1 MKNKKLLK
9 ILTVSTL
16 SLAMLIPQV
25 TFASRQ
31 FSSKSGYSGDNDAN
45 VIPGGGTTEPS
56 NGAKDSDS
64 STFTFKIHKLM
75 YNNKDVKEDFI
86 KNTGDELTIKD
97 PDIKPYD
104 KSKYGDVGFT
114 LYAVDKS
121 KISKKTPA
129 QVASEI
135 EQAVLK
141 KAELPYGA
149 RKVGQEIKV
158 DENGICTMSGSAT
171 VLYQE
176 GTDTFVLVETTS
188 SKFVKTKA
196 KPILFQFPFME
207 NGVYR
212 DASKPIHLYPKN
224 QIEELNLEFFKYAQ
238 DNKEN
243 KEKPLNGAKF
253 KLYYGKSNDI
263 ANAKVIKDGDKDLIL
278 EVKDGKINLNNLI
291 KGDYFLVELGV
302 KDLVDDM
309 LKDEGYEKYLVSGN
323 AQYDKNNKLSFSVDD
338 SGNINASKDFMHFVN
353 YERPHSDKKIVNET
367 KDKDLSKVKKNN
379 YEIFEDIEFNVDVEI
394 PKNVQ
399 DYSKLGF
406 RDKLMLEDKTTN
418 DLEYLENSFVVKCG
432 DVTLAKDKDYTIKFN
447 EAKNEFDFSLINN
460 GKASDK
466 LKDKVTVSY
475 KAQFKNVTTI
485 VANGNYKNHV
495 DFVFNNSKFNNNKDR
510 YEKKETKFTTYG
522 FKVKKVNDTIFE
534 MNAKGLKGAEFILQD
549 ESGDYFEG
557 FKDGEN
563 GKTATFTDDEAK
575 AHKFVTGEDGT
586 FTVVGLKSGN
596 YTLKEIKAPEGYR
609 LNNDITNIQIKDDSH
624 LDGTLENIV
633 NTKDN
638 LVVTGKED
646 LMQTVAIAGGSLA
659 LIAVIYKKTKKDE
672 EKELS
677 K

>member
-1 MKNKKLLK
+1 MKNKKFLK

-16 SLAMLIPQV
+16 SLSMLIPQV
-25 TFASRQ
+25 TFANNLEI
-31 FSSKSGYSGDNDAN
+31 SKPNIKPA
-45 VIPGGGTTEPS
+45 VTEPA
-56 NGAKDSDS
+56 NGGRDHQSD
-64 STFTFKIHKLM
+64 TFTFKIHKLM

-129 QVASEI
+129 QVASEV

-149 RKVGQEIKV
+149 RKVMNEVKV
-158 DENGICTMSGSAT
+158 DENGIGNISAEMSRFT
-171 VLYQE
+171 QY

-188 SKFVKTKA
+188 SKLVKTKA
-196 KPILFQFPFME
+196 KPILFQLPFME
-207 NGVYR
+207 NGVAR
-212 DASKPIHLYPKN
+212 DVTKPIHLYPKN

-238 DNKEN
+238 GNKET

-253 KLYYGKSNDI
+253 KLYYGKANDI
-263 ANAKVIKDGDKDLIL
+263 ANAKAIKDGDKDLIL

-302 KDLVDDM
+302 KDLVDDL

-338 SGNINASKDFMHFVN
+338 AGNINASKDFMHFVN

-379 YEIFEDIEFNVDVEI
+379 YEIFEDIEFNVDIEI

-406 RDKLMLEDKTTN
+406 KDKLMLEDKVTN

-432 DVTLAKDKDYTIKFN
+432 EVTLEKDKDYTIKFN
-447 EAKNEFDFSLINN
+447 ETKNEFDFSLINN

-534 MNAKGLKGAEFILQD
+534 MNAKGLKGAEFILQND
-549 ESGDYFEG
+549 NFQYFEG

-563 GKTATFTDDEAK
+563 GKTATFTDDESK

-586 FTVVGLKSGN
+586 FTVVGLKSGD
-596 YTLKEIKAPEGYR
+596 YTLKETKAPEGYR
-609 LNNDITNIQIKDDSH
+609 LNNDITNIQVKDDSH

>member
-1 MKNKKLLK
+1 
-9 ILTVSTL
+9 
-16 SLAMLIPQV
+16 MLIPQV
-25 TFASRQ
+25 TFATNTNEVIDTEESGNGGKDL
-31 FSSKSGYSGDNDAN
+31 SSQSIL
-45 VIPGGGTTEPS
+45 V
-56 NGAKDSDS
+56 
-64 STFTFKIHKLM
+64 IHKLM
-75 YNNKDVKEDFI
+75 YNNKNVKEDFI
-86 KNTGDELTIKD
+86 KNTGDELKLTD

-114 LYAVDKS
+114 LYRIEKS
-121 KISKKTPA
+121 KISKKNYLE
-129 QVASEI
+129 VANEV
-135 EQAVLK
+135 EQAVLNK
-141 KAELPYGA
+141 KELPYGA
-149 RKVGQEIKV
+149 KQVGNEAKV
-158 DENGICTMSGSAT
+158 DNNGIAKIETNYGMW
-171 VLYQE
+171 
-176 GTDTFVLVETTS
+176 GTDYVYVLVETTS
-188 SKFVKTKA
+188 PKFVKTKA
-196 KPILFQFPFME
+196 KPMLLQLPFMKNGKLNFTE
-207 NGVYR
+207 NG
-212 DASKPIHLYPKN
+212 IHLYPKN

-238 DNKEN
+238 DNKED

-253 KLYYGKSNDI
+253 KLYYGKANDI
-263 ANAKVIKDGDKDLIL
+263 ANAKAIKDGDKDLIL

-338 SGNINASKDFMHFVN
+338 AGNINASKDFMHFVN
-353 YERPHSDKKIVNET
+353 YERPHSDKKIVNEN

-406 RDKLMLEDKTTN
+406 KDKLMLEDKTTN

-432 DVTLAKDKDYTIKFN
+432 DVILEKDKDYTIKFN
-447 EAKNEFDFSLINN
+447 ETKNEFDFSLINN

-522 FKVKKVNDTIFE
+522 FKVKKVNDTIFK
-534 MNAKGLKGAEFILQD
+534 MNAKGLQGAEFILQN

-563 GKTATFTDDEAK
+563 GKTATFTYDESK

-586 FTVVGLKSGN
+586 FTVIGLESGK
-596 YTLKEIKAPEGYR
+596 YYLQEIKAPEGYR
-609 LNNDITNIQIKDDSH
+609 LNNDYIPIEVKDDSH

>member
-1 MKNKKLLK
+1 MKNKRLLK

-25 TFASRQ
+25 TFANNLEISQ
-31 FSSKSGYSGDNDAN
+31 PN
-45 VIPGGGTTEPS
+45 VKPVVSEPG
-56 NGAKDSDS
+56 NGARGSIS
-64 STFTFKIHKLM
+64 SEKIVVHKLM
-75 YNNKDVKEDFI
+75 YNNKDAKEDFI
-86 KNTGDELTIKD
+86 KNTGEELTIKD
-97 PDIKPYD
+97 PDIKAYD

-114 LYAVDKS
+114 LYRLNAY
-121 KISKKTPA
+121 KISKKSHIE
-129 QVASEI
+129 VANEV
-135 EQAVLK
+135 EQAVLNK
-141 KAELPYGA
+141 TKLPYDAQKIGD
-149 RKVGQEIKV
+149 EIKV
-158 DENGICTMSGSAT
+158 NENGIAKLNAEMYSQSPNI
-171 VLYQE
+171 Y
-176 GTDTFVLVETTS
+176 VLVETTS

-196 KPILFQFPFME
+196 KPILFQLPLMKNGKAYPAE
-207 NGVYR
+207 NG
-212 DASKPIHLYPKN
+212 IHLYPKN

-253 KLYYGKSNDI
+253 KLYYGKANDI
-263 ANAKVIKDGDKDLIL
+263 ANAKAIKDGDKDLIL

-302 KDLVDDM
+302 KDLVDDL

-323 AQYDKNNKLSFSVDD
+323 AQYDKNNKLSFSVDEA
-338 SGNINASKDFMHFVN
+338 GNINASKDFMHFVN
-353 YERPHSDKKIVNET
+353 YERPHSDKKIVNEN
-367 KDKDLSKVKKNN
+367 KEKDLSKVKKNN
-379 YEIFEDIEFNVDVEI
+379 YAIFEDIEFNVDVEI

-406 RDKLMLEDKTTN
+406 KDKLMLEDKTTN

-432 DVTLAKDKDYTIKFN
+432 EVTLEKDKDYTIKFN
-447 EAKNEFDFSLINN
+447 ETKNEFDFSLINN

-534 MNAKGLKGAEFILQD
+534 MNAKGLKGAEFILMD
-549 ESGDYFEG
+549 A
-557 FKDGEN
+557 N
-563 GKTATFTDDEAK
+563 GKTFIGFEDGKAIFDYDANNTK

-586 FTVVGLKSGN
+586 FSVIGLESGE
-596 YTLKEIKAPEGYR
+596 YTLREIKAPQGYR
-609 LNNDITNIQIKDDSH
+609 LNADDTFIEVKDDSH

-659 LIAVIYKKTKKDE
+659 LIAVIYKKTKKDD

>member
-1 MKNKKLLK
+1 M
-9 ILTVSTL
+9 
-16 SLAMLIPQV
+16 
-25 TFASRQ
+25 
-31 FSSKSGYSGDNDAN
+31 
-45 VIPGGGTTEPS
+45 
-56 NGAKDSDS
+56 
-64 STFTFKIHKLM
+64 
-75 YNNKDVKEDFI
+75 
-86 KNTGDELTIKD
+86 
-97 PDIKPYD
+97 
-104 KSKYGDVGFT
+104 
-114 LYAVDKS
+114 
-121 KISKKTPA
+121 
-129 QVASEI
+129 
-135 EQAVLK
+135 
-141 KAELPYGA
+141 
-149 RKVGQEIKV
+149 
-158 DENGICTMSGSAT
+158 
-171 VLYQE
+171 
-176 GTDTFVLVETTS
+176 
-188 SKFVKTKA
+188 
-196 KPILFQFPFME
+196 
-207 NGVYR
+207 
-212 DASKPIHLYPKN
+212 
-224 QIEELNLEFFKYAQ
+224 EFFKYAQ
-238 DNKEN
+238 DNKED

-253 KLYYGKSNDI
+253 KLYYGKANDI

-278 EVKDGKINLNNLI
+278 EVKNGKINLNNLI

-302 KDLVDDM
+302 KDLVDDL

-323 AQYDKNNKLSFSVDD
+323 AQLDKHNKLSFSVDEA
-338 SGNINASKDFMHFVN
+338 GNINASKDFMHFVN

-406 RDKLMLEDKTTN
+406 KDKLMLEDKITN

-432 DVTLAKDKDYTIKFN
+432 DVTLEKDKDYSIKFN

-534 MNAKGLKGAEFILQD
+534 MNAKGLKGAEFILQN

-563 GKTATFTDDEAK
+563 GKTATFTNDEAK
-575 AHKFVTGEDGT
+575 AHKFVTSEDGT
-586 FTVVGLKSGN
+586 FSVIGLKSGN
-596 YTLKEIKAPEGYR
+596 YTLTEVKAPEGYR
-609 LNNDITNIQIKDDSH
+609 ITNPDTFIEVKDDSH

-659 LIAVIYKKTKKDE
+659 LIAVIYKKSKENE

>member
-25 TFASRQ
+25 TFASNAQ
-31 FSSKSGYSGDNDAN
+31 FSSSSRSTNSDAGLPIN
-45 VIPGGGTTEPS
+45 TDKPG
-56 NGAKDSDS
+56 NGARSLIS
-64 STFTFKIHKLM
+64 SEIVNVHKLM
-75 YNNKDVKEDFI
+75 YNNKDVKKDFI
-86 KNTGDELTIKD
+86 KNTGEELQIKD
-97 PDIKPYD
+97 PDIKAYD
-104 KSKYGDVGFT
+104 KSKYGDVGLT
-114 LYAVDKS
+114 LYRLDAS
-121 KISKKTPA
+121 KISKKSYIE
-129 QVASEI
+129 VANEV
-135 EQAVLK
+135 EQAVLNK
-141 KAELPYGA
+141 IELPYGA
-149 RKVGQEIKV
+149 KKLGNEIKV
-158 DENGICTMSGSAT
+158 DENGMAKLTAEIHSGVSNI
-171 VLYQE
+171 Y
-176 GTDTFVLVETTS
+176 VLVETTS

-196 KPILFQFPFME
+196 KPILFQLPLMKNGKVYPAE
-207 NGVYR
+207 NGV
-212 DASKPIHLYPKN
+212 HLYPKN
-224 QIEELNLEFFKYAQ
+224 QIEELNLDFFKYAQ
-238 DNKEN
+238 DNKET

-253 KLYYGKSNDI
+253 KLYYGKADDVTK
-263 ANAKVIKDGDKDLIL
+263 AKVIKDGDKDLIL
-278 EVKDGKINLNNLI
+278 EVKDGKISLNNLI

-302 KDLVDDM
+302 KDLVDDL

-323 AQYDKNNKLSFSVDD
+323 AQLDKHNKLSFSVDET
-338 SGNINASKDFMHFVN
+338 GNINASKDFMHFVN

-394 PKNVQ
+394 PKNVK

-406 RDKLMLEDKTTN
+406 KDKLMLEDKITN
-418 DLEYLENSFVVKCG
+418 DLEYLENSFVVKSG
-432 DVTLAKDKDYTIKFN
+432 DTVLEKDKDYTIKFN
-447 EAKNEFDFSLINN
+447 ETKNEFDFSLITN

-466 LKDKVTVSY
+466 LKGKVTVSY

-534 MNAKGLKGAEFILQD
+534 MNAKGLQGAEFILMNVDGQ
-549 ESGDYFEG
+549 YFEG

-563 GKTATFTDDEAK
+563 GKTATFTKDEAK

-596 YTLKEIKAPEGYR
+596 YELKEIKAPEGYR
-609 LNNDITNIQIKDDSH
+609 LPTNPSTSIQIKDDSH

-659 LIAVIYKKTKKDE
+659 LIAVIYKKTRKDD
-672 EKELS
+672 EKEFS

>member
-1 MKNKKLLK
+1 MKNKKILK
-9 ILTVSTL
+9 IMTVSVL
-16 SLAMLIPQV
+16 SVAMLIPQV
-25 TFASRQ
+25 TFAT
-31 FSSKSGYSGDNDAN
+31 NTN
-45 VIPGGGTTEPS
+45 VTRTVTEPGD
-56 NGAKDSDS
+56 GAKDFNSIV
-64 STFTFKIHKLM
+64 FKIHKLM
-75 YNNKDVKEDFI
+75 YNNKDVKDDFI

-114 LYAVDKS
+114 LYAVDKT
-121 KISKKTPA
+121 KISKKTPV
-129 QVASEI
+129 QVANEI
-135 EQAVLK
+135 EQAVMNK
-141 KAELPYGA
+141 TELPYSAKKFGE
-149 RKVGQEIKV
+149 EIKV
-158 DENGICTMSGSAT
+158 DENGIGTFSFNTNDFMASTIYSGF
-171 VLYQE
+171 
-176 GTDTFVLVETTS
+176 DTFVLIETTS
-188 SKFVKTKA
+188 SKLVKTKA
-196 KPILFQFPFME
+196 KPILFQYPFMK
-207 NGVYR
+207 NGKYHINE
-212 DASKPIHLYPKN
+212 SGIHLYPKN
-224 QIEELNLEFFKYAQ
+224 QVEELNLDFFKYAQ
-238 DNKEN
+238 DNKEA

-253 KLYYGKSNDI
+253 KLYYGKANDI

-302 KDLVDDM
+302 KDLVDDL

-338 SGNINASKDFMHFVN
+338 AGNIIASKDFKHFVN

-432 DVTLAKDKDYTIKFN
+432 DVTLEKDKDYTIKFN
-447 EAKNEFDFSLINN
+447 ETKNEFDFSLINN

-466 LKDKVTVSY
+466 LKDKVIVSY

-534 MNAKGLKGAEFILQD
+534 MNAKGLQGAEFILQD

-563 GKTATFTDDEAK
+563 GKTATFTSDEEK

-596 YTLKEIKAPEGYR
+596 YMLKEVKAPEGYR
-609 LNNDITNIQIKDDSH
+609 LSTNPDTFIDVKDDSH

-659 LIAVIYKKTKKDE
+659 LIAVIYKKSKENE

>member
-9 ILTVSTL
+9 ILTVSAL

-25 TFASRQ
+25 TFANNLEI
-31 FSSKSGYSGDNDAN
+31 SKPN
-45 VIPGGGTTEPS
+45 VKPAVS
-56 NGAKDSDS
+56 DGAKDQFSGVS
-64 STFTFKIHKLM
+64 FTIHKLM
-75 YNNKDVKEDFI
+75 YNNKTVKEDFI
-86 KNTGDELTIKD
+86 KNTGDELKITD
-97 PDIKPYD
+97 PDIKAYD
-104 KSKYGDVGFT
+104 KAKYGDVGFT
-114 LYAVDKS
+114 LYKLNKS

-129 QVASEI
+129 QVASEV
-135 EQAVLK
+135 EKAVLDK
-141 KAELPYGA
+141 TELPYGA
-149 RKVGQEIKV
+149 EKVGEEVKV
-158 DENGICTMSGSAT
+158 DEDGNAYIMTYDAYSPQT
-171 VLYQE
+171 YVLI
-176 GTDTFVLVETTS
+176 ETTS
-188 SKFVKTKA
+188 SKLVKAKA
-196 KPILFQFPFME
+196 KPILIQTPLMKDGKE
-207 NGVYR
+207 YNLISG
-212 DASKPIHLYPKN
+212 IHLYPKN
-224 QIEELNLEFFKYAQ
+224 QVEELNLEFFKYAQ

-253 KLYYGKSNDI
+253 KLYYGKADDI
-263 ANAKVIKDGDKDLIL
+263 ANAKVIKDGDKDLVL
-278 EVKDGKINLNNLI
+278 EVKDGKISLNNLI

-302 KDLVDDM
+302 KDLVDDL

-323 AQYDKNNKLSFSVDD
+323 AQLDKHNKLSFSVDEA
-338 SGNINASKDFMHFVN
+338 GNINASKDFMHFVN

-379 YEIFEDIEFNVDVEI
+379 YEIFEDIKFNVDVEI
-394 PKNVQ
+394 PKNVK

-406 RDKLMLEDKTTN
+406 KDKLMLEDKTTN
-418 DLEYLENSFVVKCG
+418 DLEYLENSFVVKSG
-432 DVTLAKDKDYTIKFN
+432 DTVLEKDKDYTIKFN
-447 EAKNEFDFSLINN
+447 ETKNEFDFSLINN

-534 MNAKGLKGAEFILQD
+534 MNAKGLQGAEFILQD

-563 GKTATFTDDEAK
+563 GKTATFTSDEEK

-596 YTLKEIKAPEGYR
+596 YMLKEVKAPEGYR
-609 LNNDITNIQIKDDSH
+609 LSTNPDTFIDVKDDSH

>member
-9 ILTVSTL
+9 ILIVSTL

-25 TFASRQ
+25 TFANNLEI
-31 FSSKSGYSGDNDAN
+31 SKPN
-45 VIPGGGTTEPS
+45 VKPAVS
-56 NGAKDSDS
+56 DGAKDQFSGVS
-64 STFTFKIHKLM
+64 FTIHKLM
-75 YNNKDVKEDFI
+75 YNNKTVKEDFI
-86 KNTGDELTIKD
+86 KNTGDELKITD
-97 PDIKPYD
+97 PDIKAYD
-104 KSKYGDVGFT
+104 KAKYGDVGFT
-114 LYAVDKS
+114 LYKLNKS

-129 QVASEI
+129 QVASEV
-135 EQAVLK
+135 EKAVLDK
-141 KAELPYGA
+141 TELPYGA
-149 RKVGQEIKV
+149 EKVGEEVKV
-158 DENGICTMSGSAT
+158 DEDGNAYIMTYDAYSPQT
-171 VLYQE
+171 YVLI
-176 GTDTFVLVETTS
+176 ETTS
-188 SKFVKTKA
+188 SKLVKAKA
-196 KPILFQFPFME
+196 KPILIQTPLMKDGKE
-207 NGVYR
+207 YNLISG
-212 DASKPIHLYPKN
+212 IHLYPKN
-224 QIEELNLEFFKYAQ
+224 QVEELNLDFFKYAQ
-238 DNKEN
+238 DNKES

-253 KLYYGKSNDI
+253 KLYYGKADDV
-263 ANAKVIKDGDKDLIL
+263 AKAKVIKDGDKDLIL
-278 EVKDGKINLNNLI
+278 EVKDGKISLNNLI

-302 KDLVDDM
+302 KDLVDD
-309 LKDEGYEKYLVSGN
+309 LSKDEGYEKYLVSGN
-323 AQYDKNNKLSFSVDD
+323 AQLDKHNKLSFSVDEA
-338 SGNINASKDFMHFVN
+338 GNINASKNFMHFVN
-353 YERPHSDKKIVNET
+353 YERPHSDKKIVNEN

-432 DVTLAKDKDYTIKFN
+432 DVTLEKDKDYSIKFN
-447 EAKNEFDFSLINN
+447 ETKNEFDFSLINN

-534 MNAKGLKGAEFILQD
+534 MNAKGLKGAEFILQNMD
-549 ESGDYFEG
+549 GQYFEG

-563 GKTATFTDDEAK
+563 GKTATFTKDEAK

-586 FTVVGLKSGN
+586 FSVIGLKSGN
-596 YTLKEIKAPEGYR
+596 YTLKETKAPEGYR
-609 LNNDITNIQIKDDSH
+609 LSFGETRIQVKDDSH

>member
-1 MKNKKLLK
+1 MKNKKILK
-9 ILTVSTL
+9 IMTVSVL
-16 SLAMLIPQV
+16 SVAMLIPQV
-25 TFASRQ
+25 TFAT
-31 FSSKSGYSGDNDAN
+31 NTN
-45 VIPGGGTTEPS
+45 VTRTVTEPGD
-56 NGAKDSDS
+56 GAKDFNSIV
-64 STFTFKIHKLM
+64 FKIHKLM
-75 YNNKDVKEDFI
+75 YNNKDVKDDFI

-114 LYAVDKS
+114 LYAVDKT
-121 KISKKTPA
+121 KISKKTPV
-129 QVASEI
+129 QVANEI
-135 EQAVLK
+135 EQAVMNK
-141 KAELPYGA
+141 TELPYSAKKFGE
-149 RKVGQEIKV
+149 EIKV
-158 DENGICTMSGSAT
+158 DENGIGTFSFNTNDFMASTIYSGF
-171 VLYQE
+171 
-176 GTDTFVLVETTS
+176 DTFVLIETTS
-188 SKFVKTKA
+188 SKLVKTKA
-196 KPILFQFPFME
+196 KPILFQYPFMK
-207 NGVYR
+207 NGKYHINE
-212 DASKPIHLYPKN
+212 SGIHLYPKN
-224 QIEELNLEFFKYAQ
+224 QVEELNLDFFKYAQ
-238 DNKEN
+238 DNKEA

-253 KLYYGKSNDI
+253 KLYYGKANDI
-263 ANAKVIKDGDKDLIL
+263 ANAKAIKDGDKDLIL

-302 KDLVDDM
+302 KDLVDDL

-338 SGNINASKDFMHFVN
+338 AGNIIASKDFKHFVN

-406 RDKLMLEDKTTN
+406 KDKLMLEDKTTN
-418 DLEYLENSFVVKCG
+418 DLEYLEDSFVVKCG
-432 DVTLAKDKDYTIKFN
+432 DVTLEKDKDYTIKFN
-447 EAKNEFDFSLINN
+447 ETKNEFDFSLINN
-460 GKASDK
+460 GKTSDK

-534 MNAKGLKGAEFILQD
+534 MNSKGLKGAEFILQD

-563 GKTATFTDDEAK
+563 GKTATFTSDEEK

-596 YTLKEIKAPEGYR
+596 YMLKEVKAPEGYR
-609 LNNDITNIQIKDDSH
+609 LSTNPDTFIEVKDDSH
-624 LDGTLENIV
+624 LDGTLKNIV

-659 LIAVIYKKTKKDE
+659 LIAVIYKKTRKDE

>member
-1 MKNKKLLK
+1 MKNKKFLK
-9 ILTVSTL
+9 ILTVSAL

-25 TFASRQ
+25 TFATRPDPSALTRGGDESTDGARDKLE
-31 FSSKSGYSGDNDAN
+31 SSI
-45 VIPGGGTTEPS
+45 V
-56 NGAKDSDS
+56 
-64 STFTFKIHKLM
+64 FKIHKLM
-75 YNNKDVKEDFI
+75 YNNKDAKEDFI

-129 QVASEI
+129 QVASEV

-149 RKVGQEIKV
+149 RKVMNEVKV
-158 DENGICTMSGSAT
+158 DENGIGNILAEMSRFT
-171 VLYQE
+171 QY

-188 SKFVKTKA
+188 SKLVKTKA
-196 KPILFQFPFME
+196 KPILFQLPFME
-207 NGVYR
+207 NGVAR
-212 DASKPIHLYPKN
+212 DVTKPIHLYPKN

-238 DNKEN
+238 DNKET

-253 KLYYGKSNDI
+253 KLYYGKADDI
-263 ANAKVIKDGDKDLIL
+263 AKAKVVKDGDKDLIL
-278 EVKDGKINLNNLI
+278 EVKDGKISLNNLI

-302 KDLVDDM
+302 KDLVDDL

-323 AQYDKNNKLSFSVDD
+323 AQLDKHNKLSFSVDEA
-338 SGNINASKDFMHFVN
+338 GNINASKDFKHFVN

-394 PKNVQ
+394 PKNIQ

-406 RDKLMLEDKTTN
+406 KDKLMLENKTTN

-432 DVTLAKDKDYTIKFN
+432 DVVLEKDKDYTIKFN
-447 EAKNEFDFSLINN
+447 ETKNEFDFSLITN

-466 LKDKVTVSY
+466 LKGKVTVSY

-534 MNAKGLKGAEFILQD
+534 MNAKGLKGAEFVLTKD
-549 ESGDYFEG
+549 GDYFEG

-563 GKTATFTDDEAK
+563 GKSATFTKDEAK

-596 YTLKEIKAPEGYR
+596 YELKEIKAPEGYR
-609 LNNDITNIQIKDDSH
+609 LPTNPSTSIQIKDDSH

-659 LIAVIYKKTKKDE
+659 LIAVIYKKTRKDD
-672 EKELS
+672 EKEFS

>member
-9 ILTVSTL
+9 ILTVSAL

-25 TFASRQ
+25 TFASNVQ
-31 FSSKSGYSGDNDAN
+31 FSSSSRSTNSGAGLPINTDK
-45 VIPGGGTTEPS
+45 PG
-56 NGAKDSDS
+56 NGAKDVYSG
-64 STFTFKIHKLM
+64 TTFKIHKLM
-75 YNNKDVKEDFI
+75 YNNKEVKEDFI

-114 LYAVDKS
+114 LYSVDKT

-129 QVASEI
+129 QVANEV
-135 EQAVLK
+135 EQAILNK
-141 KAELPYGA
+141 KELPYGA
-149 RKVGQEIKV
+149 KKIGDEFKV
-158 DENGICTMSGSAT
+158 DNDGIASANIDMFGH
-171 VLYQE
+171 

-253 KLYYGKSNDI
+253 KLYYGKADDI
-263 ANAKVIKDGDKDLIL
+263 TNAKAIKDGDKDLIL

-353 YERPHSDKKIVNET
+353 YERPHSDKKIVNEN

-379 YEIFEDIEFNVDVEI
+379 YEIFEDIEFNVDIEI

-406 RDKLMLEDKTTN
+406 KDKLMLEDKTTN

-432 DVTLAKDKDYTIKFN
+432 DVTLEKDKDYTIKFN

-460 GKASDK
+460 GKVSDK

-563 GKTATFTDDEAK
+563 GKTATFTKDEAK

-586 FTVVGLKSGN
+586 FTVIGLKSGN
-596 YTLKEIKAPEGYR
+596 YELKEIKAPEGYR
-609 LNNDITNIQIKDDSH
+609 LPTNPSTSIQIKDDSH

-659 LIAVIYKKTKKDE
+659 LIAVIYKKSKENE

>member
-1 MKNKKLLK
+1 MKNKKILK
-9 ILTVSTL
+9 IMTVSVL
-16 SLAMLIPQV
+16 SVAMLIPQV
-25 TFASRQ
+25 TFAT
-31 FSSKSGYSGDNDAN
+31 NTN
-45 VIPGGGTTEPS
+45 VTRTVTEPGD
-56 NGAKDSDS
+56 GAKDFNSIV
-64 STFTFKIHKLM
+64 FKIHKLM
-75 YNNKDVKEDFI
+75 YNNKDVKDDFI

-114 LYAVDKS
+114 LYAVDKT
-121 KISKKTPA
+121 KISKKTPV
-129 QVASEI
+129 QVANEI
-135 EQAVLK
+135 EQAVMNK
-141 KAELPYGA
+141 TELPYSAKKFGE
-149 RKVGQEIKV
+149 EIKV
-158 DENGICTMSGSAT
+158 DENGIGTFSFNTNDFMASTIYSGF
-171 VLYQE
+171 
-176 GTDTFVLVETTS
+176 DTFVLIETTS
-188 SKFVKTKA
+188 SKLVKTKA
-196 KPILFQFPFME
+196 KPILFQYPFMK
-207 NGVYR
+207 NGKYHINE
-212 DASKPIHLYPKN
+212 SGIHLYPKN
-224 QIEELNLEFFKYAQ
+224 QVEELNLDFFKYAQ
-238 DNKEN
+238 DNKEA

-253 KLYYGKSNDI
+253 KLYYGKANDI

-302 KDLVDDM
+302 KDLVDDL

-338 SGNINASKDFMHFVN
+338 AGNIIASKDFKHFVN

-432 DVTLAKDKDYTIKFN
+432 DVTLEKDKDYTIKFN
-447 EAKNEFDFSLINN
+447 ETKNEFDFSLINN

-466 LKDKVTVSY
+466 LKDKVIVSY

-534 MNAKGLKGAEFILQD
+534 MNAKGLQGAEFILQD

-563 GKTATFTDDEAK
+563 GKTATFTSDEEK

-596 YTLKEIKAPEGYR
+596 YMLKEVKAPEGYR
-609 LNNDITNIQIKDDSH
+609 LSTNPDTFIDVKDDSH
-624 LDGTLENIV
+624 LDGTLKNIV

>member
-1 MKNKKLLK
+1 MKNKKILK
-9 ILTVSTL
+9 IMTVSAL
-16 SLAMLIPQV
+16 SVAMLIPQV
-25 TFASRQ
+25 TFANNLEI
-31 FSSKSGYSGDNDAN
+31 SKPN
-45 VIPGGGTTEPS
+45 VKPAVS
-56 NGAKDSDS
+56 DGAKDQFSGVS
-64 STFTFKIHKLM
+64 FTIHKLM
-75 YNNKDVKEDFI
+75 YNNKTVKEDFI
-86 KNTGDELTIKD
+86 KNTGDELKITD
-97 PDIKPYD
+97 PDIKAYD
-104 KSKYGDVGFT
+104 KAKYGDVGFT
-114 LYAVDKS
+114 LYKLNKS

-129 QVASEI
+129 QVASEV
-135 EQAVLK
+135 EKAVLD

-149 RKVGQEIKV
+149 EKVGEEVKV
-158 DENGICTMSGSAT
+158 DEDGNAYIMTYDAYSPQT
-171 VLYQE
+171 YVLI
-176 GTDTFVLVETTS
+176 ETTS
-188 SKFVKTKA
+188 SKLVKAKA
-196 KPILFQFPFME
+196 KPILIQTPLMKDGKE
-207 NGVYR
+207 YNLISG
-212 DASKPIHLYPKN
+212 IHLYPKN
-224 QIEELNLEFFKYAQ
+224 QVEELNLDFFKYAQ
-238 DNKEN
+238 DNKET

-253 KLYYGKSNDI
+253 KLYYGKADDVTK
-263 ANAKVIKDGDKDLIL
+263 AKVIKDGGKDLIL
-278 EVKDGKINLNNLI
+278 EVKDGKISLNNLI

-302 KDLVDDM
+302 KDLVDDL

-323 AQYDKNNKLSFSVDD
+323 AQYDKNNKLSFSVDEA
-338 SGNINASKDFMHFVN
+338 GNINASKDFMHFVN

-432 DVTLAKDKDYTIKFN
+432 DVTLEKDKDYTIKFN
-447 EAKNEFDFSLINN
+447 ETKNEFDFSLINN

-534 MNAKGLKGAEFILQD
+534 MNAKGLQGAEFILQN

-586 FTVVGLKSGN
+586 FTVVGLKSGK
-596 YTLKEIKAPEGYR
+596 YVLTEVKAPEGYR
-609 LNNDITNIQIKDDSH
+609 IANPDTFIEVKDDSH
-624 LDGTLENIV
+624 LDGALENIV

-659 LIAVIYKKTKKDE
+659 LIAVIYKKTRKDE

>member
-1 MKNKKLLK
+1 MKNKKFLK

-25 TFASRQ
+25 TFANNLEI
-31 FSSKSGYSGDNDAN
+31 SKPN
-45 VIPGGGTTEPS
+45 VKPAVS
-56 NGAKDSDS
+56 DGAKDQFSGVS
-64 STFTFKIHKLM
+64 FTIHKLM
-75 YNNKDVKEDFI
+75 YNNKTVKEDFI
-86 KNTGDELTIKD
+86 KNTGDELKITD
-97 PDIKPYD
+97 PDIKAYD
-104 KSKYGDVGFT
+104 KAKYGDVGFT
-114 LYAVDKS
+114 LYRLNKS

-129 QVASEI
+129 QVASEV
-135 EQAVLK
+135 EKAVLDK
-141 KAELPYGA
+141 TELPYGA
-149 RKVGQEIKV
+149 EKVGEEVKV
-158 DENGICTMSGSAT
+158 DEDGNAYIMTYDAYSPQT
-171 VLYQE
+171 YVLI
-176 GTDTFVLVETTS
+176 ETTS
-188 SKFVKTKA
+188 SKLVKAKA
-196 KPILFQFPFME
+196 KPILIQTPLMKDGKE
-207 NGVYR
+207 YNLISG
-212 DASKPIHLYPKN
+212 IHLYPKN
-224 QIEELNLEFFKYAQ
+224 QVEELNLDFFKYAQ
-238 DNKEN
+238 DNKET

-253 KLYYGKSNDI
+253 KLYYGKADDVTK
-263 ANAKVIKDGDKDLIL
+263 AKVIKDGGKDLIL
-278 EVKDGKINLNNLI
+278 EVKDGKISLNNLI

-302 KDLVDDM
+302 KDLVDDL

-323 AQYDKNNKLSFSVDD
+323 AQYDKNNKLSFSVDGA
-338 SGNINASKDFMHFVN
+338 GNIIASKDFKHFVN
-353 YERPHSDKKIVNET
+353 YERPHSDKKIVNEN

-379 YEIFEDIEFNVDVEI
+379 YAIFEDIEFNVDVEI

-406 RDKLMLEDKTTN
+406 KDKLMLEDKTTN

-432 DVTLAKDKDYTIKFN
+432 DVTLEKDKDYTIKFN
-447 EAKNEFDFSLINN
+447 ETKNEFDFSLITN

-534 MNAKGLKGAEFILQD
+534 MNAKGLKGAEFVLMNENRQ
-549 ESGDYFEG
+549 YFEG

-596 YTLKEIKAPEGYR
+596 YELKEIKAPEGYR
-609 LNNDITNIQIKDDSH
+609 LPTNPFTSIQIKDDSH

-659 LIAVIYKKTKKDE
+659 LIAVIYKKTRKDD
-672 EKELS
+672 EKEFS

>member
-1 MKNKKLLK
+1 MKNKRLLK

-25 TFASRQ
+25 TFANNLEI
-31 FSSKSGYSGDNDAN
+31 SKPN
-45 VIPGGGTTEPS
+45 VKPAVSEPA
-56 NGAKDSDS
+56 NGATVSL
-64 STFTFKIHKLM
+64 STKKIVVHKLM

-97 PDIKPYD
+97 PDIKTYD

-114 LYAVDKS
+114 LYRLNAS
-121 KISKKTPA
+121 KISKKNHI
-129 QVASEI
+129 EI
-135 EQAVLK
+135 ANEVEQAVLNK
-141 KAELPYGA
+141 TELPYGA
-149 RKVGQEIKV
+149 VKMNDEIKV
-158 DENGICTMSGSAT
+158 NENGIAELTADMYNQSPNI
-171 VLYQE
+171 Y
-176 GTDTFVLVETTS
+176 VLVETTS

-196 KPILFQFPFME
+196 KPILFQLPLMKNGKAYPAE
-207 NGVYR
+207 NG
-212 DASKPIHLYPKN
+212 IHLYPKN

-238 DNKEN
+238 DNKED

-253 KLYYGKSNDI
+253 KLYYGKADDI
-263 ANAKVIKDGDKDLIL
+263 ANAKAIKDGDKDLIL

-353 YERPHSDKKIVNET
+353 YERPHSDKKIVNEN

-406 RDKLMLEDKTTN
+406 KDKLMLEDKTTN

-432 DVTLAKDKDYTIKFN
+432 DVTLEKDKDYTIKFN
-447 EAKNEFDFSLINN
+447 ETKNEFDFSLITN

-534 MNAKGLKGAEFILQD
+534 MNAKGLKGAEFILQH

-563 GKTATFTDDEAK
+563 GKTATFTDDETK

-586 FTVVGLKSGN
+586 FTVVGLKSGG
-596 YTLKEIKAPEGYR
+596 YMLTETKAPEGYR
-609 LNNDITNIQIKDDSH
+609 LPTNQETYIQIKDDSH
-624 LDGTLENIV
+624 LDGTLKNIV

>member
-1 MKNKKLLK
+1 MKNKRLLK

-25 TFASRQ
+25 TFASNAQ
-31 FSSKSGYSGDNDAN
+31 FSSSSRSTNSGAGLPINTDK
-45 VIPGGGTTEPS
+45 PG
-56 NGAKDSDS
+56 NGARSLIS
-64 STFTFKIHKLM
+64 SEIVNVHKLM
-75 YNNKDVKEDFI
+75 YNNKDVKKDFI
-86 KNTGDELTIKD
+86 KNTGEELQIKD
-97 PDIKPYD
+97 PDIKAYD

-114 LYAVDKS
+114 LYRLDAS
-121 KISKKTPA
+121 KISKKSHIE
-129 QVASEI
+129 VANEV
-135 EQAVLK
+135 EQAVLNK
-141 KAELPYGA
+141 TELPYGV
-149 RKVGQEIKV
+149 KKLGNEIKV
-158 DENGICTMSGSAT
+158 DENGMAKLTAEIHSGASNI
-171 VLYQE
+171 Y
-176 GTDTFVLVETTS
+176 VLVETTS

-196 KPILFQFPFME
+196 KPILFQLPLMQ
-207 NGVYR
+207 NGTTYHS
-212 DASKPIHLYPKN
+212 DNGIHLYPKN

-253 KLYYGKSNDI
+253 KLYYGKANDI
-263 ANAKVIKDGDKDLIL
+263 ANVKVIKDGDKDLIL
-278 EVKDGKINLNNLI
+278 EVKNGKINLNNLI

-302 KDLVDDM
+302 KDLVDDL
-309 LKDEGYEKYLVSGN
+309 LKDEGYEKYLVNGN
-323 AQYDKNNKLSFSVDD
+323 AQLDKHNKLSFSVDEA
-338 SGNINASKDFMHFVN
+338 GNINASKDFMHFVN

-379 YEIFEDIEFNVDVEI
+379 YEIFEDIEFNVDIEI
-394 PKNVQ
+394 PKNVK

-406 RDKLMLEDKTTN
+406 KDKLMLEDKITN
-418 DLEYLENSFVVKCG
+418 DLEYLENSFVVKSG
-432 DVTLAKDKDYTIKFN
+432 DTVLEKDKDYTIKFN
-447 EAKNEFDFSLINN
+447 ETKNEFDFSLITN

-466 LKDKVTVSY
+466 LKGKVTVSY

-534 MNAKGLKGAEFILQD
+534 MNAKGLQGAEFILMNVDGQ
-549 ESGDYFEG
+549 YFEG

-563 GKTATFTDDEAK
+563 GKTATFTKDEAK

-596 YTLKEIKAPEGYR
+596 YELKEIKAPEGYR
-609 LNNDITNIQIKDDSH
+609 LPTNPSTSIQIKDDSH